1 MVRATAGFQCWLHGV
16 PVPQHRP
23 YHENYMVTV
32 RSGGPKPRK
41 ELGQHFLRDTGIL
54 QDIAQ
59 AVRPPEDG
67 MLVEIGAGTG
77 QLTEFLLRYNPG
89 PLVAL
94 EIEDRLIPF
103 LEKRFVADARRL
115 KIVKGDAR
123 IIDTTELVR
132 PGTAYSCVGN
142 LPYFAGS
149 PIIRHF
155 LEAPNQPTELVVM
168 VQREVARRILA
179 KPGHLSLLA
188 VCVQVYSEP
197 EQLLDVPPEAFDP
210 PPQVW
215 SSVIRLTVR
224 KEPIVPWERLDA
236 FFDLVSGTFLNPR
249 KQLKN
254 ARWTGFGRDA
264 TLTTL
269 EEAGIDPMRRPE
281 TLAIPE
287 WVALLDARERA
298 RRG

>member
-1 MVRATAGFQCWLHGV
+1 
-16 PVPQHRP
+16 
-23 YHENYMVTV
+23 MVTV

-59 AVRPPEDG
+59 AVRPPANG
-67 MLVEIGAGTG
+67 LLVEIGAGTG
-77 QLTEFLLRYNPG
+77 QLTEFLLRYVPNP
-89 PLVAL
+89 LLAL
-94 EIEDRLIPF
+94 EIEDRLIPH
-103 LEKRFVADARRL
+103 LERRFAADLDRL
-115 KIVKGDAR
+115 TIHKGDAR
-123 IIDTTELVR
+123 IIDTTQLVP
-132 PGTAYSCVGN
+132 PGTPYSCVGN

-155 LEAPNQPTELVVM
+155 LEAPNQPTEMVVM

-188 VCVQVYSEP
+188 VCVQVYAEP

-215 SSVIRLTVR
+215 SSVIRLTIR
-224 KEPIVPWERLDA
+224 EHPLVPRERLEA

-254 ARWTGFGRDA
+254 ARWSGFGRDA
-264 TLTTL
+264 TMAVLA
-269 EEAGIDPMRRPE
+269 EAGIDPMRRPE
-281 TLAIPE
+281 TLAIDE
-287 WVALLDARERA
+287 WVNLLDARERA